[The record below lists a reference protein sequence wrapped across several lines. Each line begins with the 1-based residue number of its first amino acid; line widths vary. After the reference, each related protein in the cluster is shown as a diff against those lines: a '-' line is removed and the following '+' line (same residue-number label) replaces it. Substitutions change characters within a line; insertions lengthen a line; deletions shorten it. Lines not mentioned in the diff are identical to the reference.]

1 MHLRLRERQH
11 ILPSRVVPLDCPV
24 LIGPTCREGVGSA
37 SQRLAFDTPTTLRG
51 DWSVP
56 GPANQ
61 PVVPAWATPMLAK
74 AGPLPASDT
83 GWAFE
88 FKWDGVR
95 AISAVESGRIRA
107 MSRGEKDLT
116 AAFPELS
123 EVAAQLGGRDAVLD
137 GELVAFDAA
146 GRPSFGRLQRRLNL
160 TSPAV
165 IASRAEEV
173 PVTYLVF
180 DLLALDGGSL
190 LDAPYDERRSQLES
204 LGLSGDSVA
213 TPPVFRE
220 VRGSEVLAA
229 AAAAGLEGVVA
240 KRRDSRY
247 RPGERATS
255 WVKIKIIKTQEVV
268 LGGWTDGEGER
279 AGSLGALA
287 LGVYDAGA
295 LVYAGKVGTGFD
307 ATTRRDLLAA
317 LRPLG
322 VTDSPFD
329 AESGPGRGDHVH
341 FVRPELVGE
350 VSYGE
355 WTDGG
360 HLRHPTWRGLRL
372 DKIATQVV
380 RES

>member
-1 MHLRLRERQH
+1 
-11 ILPSRVVPLDCPV
+11 
-24 LIGPTCREGVGSA
+24 
-37 SQRLAFDTPTTLRG
+37 
-51 DWSVP
+51 VP

-61 PVVPAWATPMLAK
+61 QVFPTWAVPMLAK

-95 AISAVESGRIRA
+95 AISAVERGRIRA

-123 EVAAQLGGRDAVLD
+123 EVVAQLGGRDAVLD
-137 GELVAFDAA
+137 GELVAFDDA

-160 TSPAV
+160 TSQAV
-165 IASRAEEV
+165 IARRAEEV

-180 DLLALDGGSL
+180 DLLALDGESL
-190 LDAPYDERRSQLES
+190 LDTAYDDRRSRLES
-204 LGLSGDSVA
+204 LGLSGESVA
-213 TPPVFRE
+213 TPPVFRDA
-220 VRGSEVLAA
+220 RGSEVLAA

-279 AGSLGALA
+279 AGSLGALV
-287 LGVYDAGA
+287 LGVYDAGE

-307 ATTRRDLLAA
+307 ASSRRDLLAA
-317 LRPLG
+317 LRPLA

-329 AESGPGRGDHVH
+329 ATSGPGRGDPVH

-355 WTDGG
+355 WTAGG

-372 DKIATQVV
+372 DKVATEVV